1 MIMISV
7 ICGAVLTSVVSA
19 MYQPRPLPFQYGP
32 THPKAFGGA
41 DSHGH
46 GGGIDPLTL
55 LLLQKNGGSGN
66 AYVVGNIVI

>member
-1 MIMISV
+1 MMMMISV
-7 ICGAVLTSVVSA
+7 VCGAVLTSVVSA
-19 MYQPRPLPFQYGP
+19 FYQPRPLPFQYGP
-32 THPKAFGGA
+32 THPKAFGGG
-41 DSHGH
+41 SSH